1 MRPSSSTK
9 VTRKPAGMRL
19 QLGDP
24 LQDAPARSLL
34 PALDHDLAVAGVE
47 RRDDPLA
54 RQLGEDLGLG
64 GGAEDDLARHP
75 GRASAIAVSTS
86 RMPPPTRQA
95 KRGSRPS
102 ISAALL
108 PLRMAASRSIT
119 AISPAMREPLGDRA
133 GVAGVDRLLGAADE
147 LDGLAALEVDAG
159 DDHGR
164 TLMPC
169 SCR

>member
-1 MRPSSSTK
+1 
-9 VTRKPAGMRL
+9 
-19 QLGDP
+19 
-24 LQDAPARSLL
+24 
-34 PALDHDLAVAGVE
+34 
-47 RRDDPLA
+47 
-54 RQLGEDLGLG
+54 
-64 GGAEDDLARHP
+64 
-75 GRASAIAVSTS
+75 
-86 RMPPPTRQA
+86 MPPPTRQA

-108 PLRMAASRSIT
+108 PGAHRGVEVDHRDLAGQ
-119 AISPAMREPLGDRA
+119 REALGDRA

-147 LDGLAALEVDAG
+147 LDGLAALQVDAG